1 MRYTGMLQGE
11 IERVVDDSFGKLFQ
25 ISIPA
30 VRYYMLVD
38 IKAKLADDPM
48 VRRTLEE
55 CRRYPPRLRLLKSLR
70 PDGTWPIS
78 RQRRFAE
85 EKGPGQPVGWTYTT
99 MLRNLYDLGE
109 YQTSREEGHVQA
121 TLDRILGWQA
131 ADGHIPG
138 PTTNLFPLPHYDGFA
153 LRMLNKFGMKGH
165 PGVKKLSRWL
175 LSLQRPDGGWLI
187 PYLEDMRYLP
197 QYKHLRVD
205 DFMNLI
211 EKGAVP
217 EYHPEDFYDV
227 PSCIWTTVMVIRG
240 LTHDPG
246 LARSKQVLRGADFV
260 LNNFFKKN
268 YHSAILRSEENW
280 TKLRY
285 PTYLGSGLC
294 VLDILTYIGYGA
306 DDERMDK
313 PIRWLLSARSSDGFW
328 NQSDRPHPEKDQ
340 WITEI
345 SLSILSR
352 YAQSLRGEPF
362 GIEALRRQGRI

>member
-1 MRYTGMLQGE
+1 MHPSE
-11 IERVVDDSFGKLFQ
+11 IDRVVEDSYGKLFQ

-30 VRYYMLVD
+30 VRYYLLLD
-38 IKAKLADDPM
+38 IMAKTTDDPL

-55 CRRYPPRLRLLKSLR
+55 CKTYPPRMRLLSSLR

-85 EKGPGQPVGWTYTT
+85 EKGPGPPVGWTYTT

-109 YQTSREEGHVQA
+109 YQTSRVEGHVQA
-121 TLDRILGWQA
+121 SLDRILSWQEK
-131 ADGHIPG
+131 DGHIPG
-138 PTTNLFPLPHYDGFA
+138 PTTNLFHLPQYDGFA
-153 LRMLNKFGMKGH
+153 LRMLLKFGMKDY
-165 PGVKKLSRWL
+165 PGTRRLSKWL

-197 QYKHLRVD
+197 QYKRMRIG

-217 EYHPEDFYDV
+217 EYDSSDYHDI

-240 LTHDPG
+240 QTHDWDM
-246 LARSKQVLRGADFV
+246 AKSKHVRKGADFV
-260 LNNFFKKN
+260 LDNFFRRNHHAAMLK
-268 YHSAILRSEENW
+268 SESNW

-294 VLDILTYIGYGA
+294 ALDILTFMGYGA
-306 DDERMDK
+306 KDERMER
-313 PIRWLLSARSSDGFW
+313 PIRWLLSARSADGLW
-328 NQSDRPHPEKDQ
+328 HQSDRPHPEKDQ
-340 WITEI
+340 WISQI
-345 SLSILSR
+345 ALCVLSR

-362 GIEALRRQGRI
+362 GVEAVQEQIVP